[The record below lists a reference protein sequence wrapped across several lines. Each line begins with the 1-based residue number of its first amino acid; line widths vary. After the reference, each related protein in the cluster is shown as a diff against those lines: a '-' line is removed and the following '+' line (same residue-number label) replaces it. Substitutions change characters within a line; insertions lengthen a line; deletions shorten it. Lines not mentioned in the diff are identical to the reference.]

1 MALDQQR
8 GPFAGGAGVVGI
20 ARRIEQAERGLP
32 VGGRE
37 FHALHFGQVVGEVQ
51 LGAIENVGRLL
62 QHRVPAGAEIEGD
75 DAGGVV
81 GRAGAKHNA
90 GALRPHRAE
99 FGERGIER
107 AECSVGEVQH
117 GQAPEPRLR
126 IGADDPPWAGKGIAR
141 HPENPLRRAELRRHR
156 RQRARGSR
164 RQVEVVEIP
173 PARAVGHEREPR
185 AVGRPFR
192 LEDGFG
198 CASGD
203 YAWLSWHALSADV
216 GKIEQRAVPR
226 HVGVI
231 PRQPGE
237 LVSVGRKSRRG
248 VEIVPARK
256 HAPGLAAAVEIDGDD
271 GIDRLAAERVIL
283 AHADPAIAAVID
295 HAVGEPPLPVARG
308 RLRRQRLRRGPVRR
322 LAIEATVGEIGE
334 IDRPVAH
341 GPRSAAIFVH
351 AGADVVGLR
360 RRCRSAARPPRRAP
374 RRSGPAPAGVLR
386 ASRSA
391 RRRAAPPTTKSIAR
405 R

>member
-20 ARRIEQAERGLP
+20 ARRIEQAKRGLP

-37 FHALHFGQVVGEVQ
+37 FHDLDLRQVVGEVQ
-51 LGAIENVGRLL
+51 VGAIENVGRLL
-62 QHRVPAGAEIEGD
+62 QHRMLPGAEIEGD

-81 GRAGAKHNA
+81 GRTGAKHNA

-99 FGERGIER
+99 FGERGVER
-107 AECSVGEVQH
+107 AKGSAGEIQH
-117 GQAPEPRLR
+117 GQAPEPRLC
-126 IGADDPPWAGKGIAR
+126 IGADNPPSAGKGIAR
-141 HPENPLRRAELRRHR
+141 HPEDPLRRAELRRHR

-203 YAWLSWHALSADV
+203 YARLSWHALGADV
-216 GKIEQRAVPR
+216 GKVEQRAVPR

-237 LVSVGRKSRRG
+237 LVSVGRESRRG
-248 VEIVPARK
+248 VEIVPARQ
-256 HAPGLAAAVEIDGDD
+256 HATGLAIAVEIDGDD
-271 GIDRLAAERVIL
+271 GIDRLPAERVIL
-283 AHADPAIAAVID
+283 AHADPAVAALVD

-308 RLRRQRLRRGPVRR
+308 RLRRQRPRRGPIRR
-322 LAIEATVGEIGE
+322 LAIEAAVGEIGE
-334 IDRPVAH
+334 VDRPVPH
-341 GPRSAAIFVH
+341 RPRSAAVFVH
-351 AGADVVGLR
+351 AGADV
-360 RRCRSAARPPRRAP
+360 
-374 RRSGPAPAGVLR
+374 
-386 ASRSA
+386 
-391 RRRAAPPTTKSIAR
+391 
-405 R
+405 